1 MNVTIP
7 PGAERVLK
15 TLTAAGYEAHL
26 VGGCVRDLLRGV
38 PPQDW
43 DICTSALPEETEAC
57 FREQRVVKT
66 GLKHGTITV
75 LDGEEAYEVTTYR
88 SDGPYS
94 DGRRPD
100 RVRFVSDLR
109 EDLSRR
115 DFTMNAIAMDLTGG
129 LYDPFDG
136 EKDIREGRIRC
147 VGEPVR
153 RFQEDGL
160 RILRGLRFGAVLGYT
175 LEEKTANAIHA
186 CRAMLEHVA
195 AERIHIELCKLM
207 VGQAAGEILR
217 EFPDVLW
224 QFWPELEPLFTMEQ
238 NHPWHCWNG
247 WEHTLHAVE
256 AAPPELTLRL
266 TMLLHDVGKPRCR
279 VTDEAGI
286 DHFYAHPQVGSEM
299 ADEMLRR
306 LKFENQVRRQVVTL
320 VKYHDIDLPEDPRV
334 VRRWLSR
341 LGRETFFQ
349 LLEVKRADA
358 LAQDRDKSQKH
369 LERCEG
375 LRALAETLAAEGQC
389 LSLKELAV
397 NGKDAL
403 ALGFSPGP
411 EVGKVLTALLE
422 RVLDGALPNERETLL
437 KTLKEYE
444 KQN

>member
-1 MNVTIP
+1 
-7 PGAERVLK
+7 
-15 TLTAAGYEAHL
+15 
-26 VGGCVRDLLRGV
+26 
-38 PPQDW
+38 
-43 DICTSALPEETEAC
+43 
-57 FREQRVVKT
+57 
-66 GLKHGTITV
+66 
-75 LDGEEAYEVTTYR
+75 
-88 SDGPYS
+88 
-94 DGRRPD
+94 
-100 RVRFVSDLR
+100 
-109 EDLSRR
+109 
-115 DFTMNAIAMDLTGG
+115 
-129 LYDPFDG
+129 
-136 EKDIREGRIRC
+136 
-147 VGEPVR
+147 
-153 RFQEDGL
+153 
-160 RILRGLRFGAVLGYT
+160 
-175 LEEKTANAIHA
+175 
-186 CRAMLEHVA
+186 
-195 AERIHIELCKLM
+195 
-207 VGQAAGEILR
+207 
-217 EFPDVLW
+217 
-224 QFWPELEPLFTMEQ
+224 
-238 NHPWHCWNG
+238 
-247 WEHTLHAVE
+247 
-256 AAPPELTLRL
+256 
-266 TMLLHDVGKPRCR
+266 
-279 VTDEAGI
+279 
-286 DHFYAHPQVGSEM
+286 M